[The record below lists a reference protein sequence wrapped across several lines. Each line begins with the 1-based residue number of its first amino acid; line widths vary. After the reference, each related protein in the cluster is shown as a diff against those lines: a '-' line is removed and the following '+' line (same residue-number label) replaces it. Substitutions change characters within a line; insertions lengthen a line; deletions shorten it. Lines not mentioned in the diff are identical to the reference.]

1 MSGSESSS
9 GRSRDSLVSDAYNN
23 LRDARKILADAK
35 SVSGVKKR
43 KRNYRKKKRTYKRR
57 RYSGRRPYQT
67 RGRGVVMT
75 PYGTLTGLGGYE
87 TWGRDVG
94 AAVGGHLGGM
104 AQNAFRNLTGLGE
117 YKVKMNTL
125 WDGTDPPQVVN
136 TFGEDATIIRHRE
149 YLGDLRS
156 GEFPAGGAV
165 TDFVIGQWTIQPGNP
180 ALFPWLSTIADN
192 YQEYE
197 MRGMIIEL
205 KTLTSDFSDK
215 SVLGSYFVGTQYNV
229 LEPKPT
235 SKRQLE
241 NLQYST
247 SSKPSESMIHAIEC
261 APNLN
266 AQTHLYVAQDGVV
279 KTGDSRLYDL
289 GNIFIGSQGI
299 PVENAPIAEIWCSYE
314 VALFKPQLGVPLLA
328 SWTFRNYGKVTNALF
343 GVGAGVKLQPDPGSY
358 SGIKVT
364 IDTLIDDK
372 FKITFPDL
380 DGLWDVFIYK
390 TCTQPHGLPSPTFTY
405 DAGVTSVAFIPDN
418 PLTSL
423 PIYPDVSNWESVNF
437 YNEHYFY
444 MRFKVVSQNVDKVD
458 PGVTISAAG
467 VNHATGT
474 HANTIIITRV
484 NPEVYSGLNY

>member
-1 MSGSESSS
+1 MASSS
-9 GRSRDSLVSDAYNN
+9 MASSERNLVADAYASLRAAKAN
-23 LRDARKILADAK
+23 LAAAK
-35 SVSGVKKR
+35 SVSGVTKR
-43 KRNYRKKKRTYKRR
+43 KRRGSKKKRTYKRR
-57 RYSGRRPYQT
+57 RYNSGRRPYQT

-75 PYGTLTGLGGYE
+75 PYGTLTGLGTYN
-87 TWGRDVG
+87 TWGRDMG

-156 GEFPAGGAV
+156 GKFPVGGSV

-215 SVLGSYFVGTQYNV
+215 SVLGSFFMGTQYNV
-229 LEPKPT
+229 LEPAPA

-299 PVENAPIAEIWCSYE
+299 PVEDAPIAEIWCSYE

-328 SWTFRNYGKVTNALF
+328 TWQFRNYNKINNAMV
-343 GVGAGVKLQPDPGSY
+343 GVGLGQTLVPDKQSY
-358 SGIKVT
+358 SGISVRV
-364 IDTLIDDK
+364 DTANDDILY
-372 FKITFPDL
+372 FSFPDL
-380 DGLWDVFIYK
+380 DSEWDIFWYIAN
-390 TCTQPHGLPSPTFTY
+390 TSLHGMVGPTITF
-405 DAGVTSVAFIPDN
+405 DPGVKSVKFIPDVGN
-418 PLTSL
+418 VVTPVFQ
-423 PIYPDVSNWESVNF
+423 DVSNWDALPLV
-437 YNEHYFY
+437 NEHYFF
-444 MRFKVVSQNVDKVD
+444 MRIKVTSQNVDKKD
-458 PGVTISAAG
+458 PGFRFSAVGQNYNAG
-467 VNHATGT
+467 A
-474 HANTIIITRV
+474 HANTIIINRV
-484 NPEVYSGLNY
+484 SPEVYDGTNY